1 MRRRDV
7 LSAALGLAAAPA
19 MALAQTQQPPAAAPR
34 EPPPITPQNDL
45 ERAFL
50 AALRNPAAR
59 PAFRRQLLDS
69 HVTLALTAS
78 APDAPAFEL
87 PLREGVTAGLIFT
100 SPARLD
106 SVLGPSA
113 PRAVLTGRAALTR
126 LRGRNVILNA
136 RLTPMLTL
144 EAEDVEA
151 YLAAPVSPASAGP
164 TQ

>member
-1 MRRRDV
+1 MQRRDV
-7 LSAALGLAAAPA
+7 LSAAIGLAAAPA
-19 MALAQTQQPPAAAPR
+19 AALAQTQQQPAAPR

-45 ERAFL
+45 EHAFL

-69 HVTLALTAS
+69 HVTLALVSS

-126 LRGRNVILNA
+126 LRGKNVILNA

-151 YLAAPVSPASAGP
+151 YLAAPVSPDSAGP